1 MANYDTWYNLLT
13 GLSQGAFDVLEVRA
27 ANGVMT
33 NILTL
38 LGNSGSGITDV
49 QVSAPLTV
57 ASSGTVR
64 TVGINLGSYSTT
76 AQTQV
81 LLNGKQNTLTAGA
94 SISIVGNTI
103 SFDAS
108 LWLNAVQISLMFTAY
123 TPTSTLTTLLAGK
136 ENTITAGNFLTK
148 TGSTLDVN
156 LSAYTPTST
165 LTTLLAAKENTITAG
180 NF

>member
-13 GLSQGAFDVLEVRA
+13 GLSQGAFDVLEVRDS
-27 ANGVMT
+27 NGSMT

-64 TVGINLGSYSTT
+64 SVGINLGSYSTT

-81 LLNGKQNTLTAGA
+81 LLNGKQDSLNAGG

-103 SFDAS
+103 SFDGS
-108 LWLNAVQISLMFTAY
+108 LYLTAVQVSLMFGAY
-123 TPTSTLTTLLAGK
+123 TPTS
-136 ENTITAGNFLTK
+136 N
-148 TGSTLDVN
+148 
-156 LSAYTPTST
+156 
-165 LTTLLAAKENTITAG
+165 LTTLLAAKENT
-180 NF
+180 

>member
-13 GLSQGAFDVLEVRA
+13 GLSQGAFDMLEVRDS
-27 ANGVMT
+27 NGNMQ

-38 LGNSGSGITDV
+38 IGNSGSGITDV

-81 LLNGKQNTLTAGA
+81 LLNGKQGSLTAGA

-123 TPTSTLTTLLAGK
+123 TPTSNLTTLLAAK
-136 ENTITAGNFLTK
+136 QDTITAGNFLTK
-148 TGSTLDVN
+148 TGSTLDVDM
-156 LSAYTPTST
+156 ST
-165 LTTLLAAKENTITAG
+165 FTNTA
-180 NF
+180 

>member
-13 GLSQGAFDVLEVRA
+13 GLSQGAFDVLEVRD
-27 ANGVMT
+27 ANGSMT

-57 ASSGTVR
+57 ASSGSVR

-81 LLNGKQNTLTAGA
+81 LLNGKQDSLTAGG

-103 SFDAS
+103 SFDGS
-108 LWLNAVQISLMFTAY
+108 LYFTATQISLLF
-123 TPTSTLTTLLAGK
+123 G
-136 ENTITAGNFLTK
+136 
-148 TGSTLDVN
+148 
-156 LSAYTPTST
+156 AYTPTST
-165 LTTLLAAKENTITAG
+165 LTTLLAAKENTIR
-180 NF
+180 